1 MNVQLPPTATAIA
14 ALAALMLAAVL
25 VEPARRVA
33 LRCGLTD
40 RPAPHKAHRR
50 VTPYLGG
57 AAIVLATLGP
67 TVATLELSRSRVW
80 LLLGAALGI
89 AVLGLVDD
97 ARTLKPSTRMA
108 VEALLATTVALGG
121 VRLNLVG
128 PDQLDLLLTVG
139 WIITVTNSFN
149 LLDNT
154 DGALATVACATAVP
168 LSVFAV
174 VAGQADLAL
183 LLLCLAAACTGFL
196 LHNAAPARIFMGD
209 SGSLFIGFLIATSA
223 ALVAPGRASVDRS
236 SILLLIIFVAAV
248 DTGLVVV
255 SRQLAGRSWLRGGT
269 DHVAHRLLRTGVGPH
284 ALLGVLFLATSTASL
299 LAVLVS
305 ARVVPG
311 SSALLGA
318 LGATAVL
325 IVLLL
330 QAPSGYGQRA
340 RHAYRPTATAP
351 RHARHTVRG

>member
-1 MNVQLPPTATAIA
+1 MNVPLPATETAIG
-14 ALAALMLAAVL
+14 ALAALLLVAVL

-57 AAIVLATLGP
+57 AALV
-67 TVATLELSRSRVW
+67 VATLIPTAALVDLERSRIW
-80 LLLGAALGI
+80 LVLAAALGI

-97 ARTLKPSTRMA
+97 ARALRPSTRMA
-108 VEALLATTVALGG
+108 IEALLATAVALGG
-121 VRLNLVG
+121 VRLNLIG
-128 PDQLDLLLTVG
+128 QDQLDLVLTVG
-139 WIITVTNSFN
+139 WIIVVTNSFN

-174 VAGQADLAL
+174 VAGQPDLAL

-209 SGSLFIGFLIATSA
+209 SGSLFIGFLIATGA
-223 ALVAPGRASVDRS
+223 AMVAPGRATVDRS
-236 SILLLIIFVAAV
+236 AILLLIIFVAAV
-248 DTGLVVV
+248 DTGLVLV
-255 SRQLAGRSWLRGGT
+255 SRQRAGRSWLQGGT

-284 ALLGVLFLATSTASL
+284 ALLGALFLGTSTAGL
-299 LAVLVS
+299 IAVLVS
-305 ARVVPG
+305 AGVVPG
-311 SSALLGA
+311 STALLGA
-318 LGATAVL
+318 LGAVAVL

-330 QAPSGYGQRA
+330 QVPAGYGQPTRREQPTSATTASRA
-340 RHAYRPTATAP
+340 PD
-351 RHARHTVRG
+351 TVRG

>member
-1 MNVQLPPTATAIA
+1 MNVHLPATET
-14 ALAALMLAAVL
+14 ALAALTALLLIAVL

-33 LRCGLTD
+33 LRYGLTD

-57 AAIVLATLGP
+57 AAIVLATLAP
-67 TVATLELSRSRVW
+67 AVATIDLTRSRIW
-80 LLLGAALGI
+80 LVLAAALGI

-97 ARTLKPSTRMA
+97 ARTLRPSTRMA

-128 PDQLDLLLTVG
+128 QEQVDLFLTVG
-139 WIITVTNSFN
+139 WIIIVTNSFN

-174 VAGQADLAL
+174 VAGQPDLAV

-223 ALVAPGRASVDRS
+223 ALVAPGQAPVDRA

-248 DTGLVVV
+248 DTGLVLV
-255 SRQLAGRSWLRGGT
+255 SRQLAGRSWLQGGT
-269 DHVAHRLLRTGVGPH
+269 DHVAHRLIRTGVGPH
-284 ALLGVLFLATSTASL
+284 ALLGVLFLATSTAGL

-305 ARVVPG
+305 AGVVPG
-311 SSALLGA
+311 STALLGA
-318 LGATAVL
+318 LGAAALL

-330 QAPSGYGQRA
+330 QAPSGYRQPA
-340 RHAYRPTATAP
+340 RHAYRRTATAP
-351 RHARHTVRG
+351 RHARDAVRG